1 MGEAPAGPSGVTT
14 PEEEPV
20 EILVGLAERGEID
33 PWNIDILEVTDRFLG
48 ELDRLRQL
56 DLRISGRTLF
66 YAATLLRLKSEF
78 LVEPEEG
85 PEEED
90 LFEEE
95 PEGFDIHEYLG
106 PIERLEREIRRRIER
121 KNLRTRPVTLY
132 ELIRMLRTAEREEH
146 RRRRTRTVT
155 PEFIPETED
164 VVSVAHDEGYQ
175 ETAGDVWKR
184 WEDLCSSKEQITL
197 GELCQT
203 LDRRIADVYIPL
215 LFLNLDGKLEISQ
228 ETFFEEVFIRKVPE
242 GMQEKVEGTTPE
254 EAPGSVPEDGGKR
267 KKRKKEAE

>member
-1 MGEAPAGPSGVTT
+1 MD
-14 PEEEPV
+14 EEPV

-33 PWNIDILEVTDRFLG
+33 PWNIDILEVTDRFLN

-85 PEEED
+85 AEGDEDSLEEEP
-90 LFEEE
+90 
-95 PEGFDIHEYLG
+95 PEGFDIHEFLG
-106 PIERLEREIRRRIER
+106 PIERLEREIKRRIER

-146 RRRRTRTVT
+146 RRRRTRTVY
-155 PEFIPETED
+155 PEPLVETAD

-175 ETAGDVWKR
+175 ETASDVWER
-184 WEDLCSSKEQITL
+184 WEDLASSREQVTL

-228 ETFFEEVFIRKVPE
+228 DTFFDEVFIRR
-242 GMQEKVEGTTPE
+242 VE
-254 EAPGSVPEDGGKR
+254 SGK
-267 KKRKKEAE
+267 KGAE

>member
-1 MGEAPAGPSGVTT
+1 V
-14 PEEEPV
+14 EEEPV

-48 ELDRLRQL
+48 ELDRRREL
-56 DLRISGRTLF
+56 DLRVSGRTLF

-78 LVEPEEG
+78 LVEPEETG
-85 PEEED
+85 EEDEFGLEEEP
-90 LFEEE
+90 
-95 PEGFDIHEYLG
+95 PEGFDTHEPFG

-132 ELIRMLRTAEREEH
+132 ELIRMLRTAEREEI
-146 RRRRTRTVT
+146 RRKRTRTVT
-155 PEFIPETED
+155 PEFIPETGD

-175 ETAGDVWKR
+175 ETAGDVWRR
-184 WEDLCSSKEQITL
+184 WVELAASREEIPL

-215 LFLNLDGKLEISQ
+215 LFLNLDGKIEISQ
-228 ETFFEEVFIRKVPE
+228 ETFFEEIFIRRAPERVPEKVPE
-242 GMQEKVEGTTPE
+242 N
-254 EAPGSVPEDGGKR
+254 GK

>member
-1 MGEAPAGPSGVTT
+1 VD
-14 PEEEPV
+14 EEPV

-33 PWNIDILEVTDRFLG
+33 PWNIDILEVTDRFLNDL
-48 ELDRLRQL
+48 ERLRQL

-78 LVEPEEG
+78 LVEPEEAVEG
-85 PEEED
+85 DGFD
-90 LFEEE
+90 LSDEP

-132 ELIRMLRTAEREEH
+132 ELIRMLRTAEREE
-146 RRRRTRTVT
+146 RMRRRTRTVY
-155 PEFIPETED
+155 PEPLVETAD

-175 ETAGDVWKR
+175 ETASDVWKR
-184 WEDLCSSKEQITL
+184 WEDLASSREQVTL
-197 GELCQT
+197 GELCRA

-228 ETFFEEVFIRKVPE
+228 DTFFEEVFVRRSKPV
-242 GMQEKVEGTTPE
+242 
-254 EAPGSVPEDGGKR
+254 S
-267 KKRKKEAE
+267 

>member
-1 MGEAPAGPSGVTT
+1 VD
-14 PEEEPV
+14 EEPV

-33 PWNIDILEVTDRFLG
+33 PWNIDILEVTDRFLN

-66 YAATLLRLKSEF
+66 FAATLLRLKSEF

-85 PEEED
+85 AEGDELALDEEP
-90 LFEEE
+90 

-132 ELIRMLRTAEREEH
+132 ELIRMLRTAEREERMRH
-146 RRRRTRTVT
+146 RTRTVH
-155 PEFIPETED
+155 PEPLVETAD
-164 VVSVAHDEGYQ
+164 VISVAHDEGYQ
-175 ETAGDVWKR
+175 EAASAVWKGY
-184 WEDLCSSKEQITL
+184 EDLLASREPVTL
-197 GELCQT
+197 GDLCQA
-203 LDRRIADVYIPL
+203 LDRRISDVYIPL

-228 ETFFEEVFIRKVPE
+228 DTFFEEVFIRR
-242 GMQEKVEGTTPE
+242 TTP
-254 EAPGSVPEDGGKR
+254 PS
-267 KKRKKEAE
+267 

>member
-1 MGEAPAGPSGVTT
+1 MD
-14 PEEEPV
+14 EEPV

-48 ELDRLRQL
+48 ELEKLRQL
-56 DLRISGRTLF
+56 YLRISGRTLF

-85 PEEED
+85 TGEDGDLLEEEP
-90 LFEEE
+90 
-95 PEGFDIHEYLG
+95 PEGFDIHEPFG

-121 KNLRTRPVTLY
+121 KNLRTRPVTLC

-146 RRRRTRTVT
+146 RRRRTRTVY
-155 PEFIPETED
+155 PEPLVETED
-164 VVSVAHDEGYQ
+164 VVSVAHDEEYQ
-175 ETAGDVWKR
+175 ETAGDVWGR
-184 WEDLCSSKEQITL
+184 WEDICSSREQVTL
-197 GELCQT
+197 GELCRI

-228 ETFFEEVFIRKVPE
+228 ETFFDEVFIRKVPE
-242 GMQEKVEGTTPE
+242 
-254 EAPGSVPEDGGKR
+254 SVR
-267 KKRKKEAE
+267 KAAD

>member
-1 MGEAPAGPSGVTT
+1 VD
-14 PEEEPV
+14 EEPV

-48 ELDRLRQL
+48 ELDRRRQL
-56 DLRISGRTLF
+56 DLRVSGRTLF

-78 LVEPEEG
+78 LVEPEEAG
-85 PEEED
+85 EEDGDFLEEEP
-90 LFEEE
+90 
-95 PEGFDIHEYLG
+95 PEGFDTHEPFG

-132 ELIRMLRTAEREEH
+132 ELIRMLRTAEREEI
-146 RRRRTRTVT
+146 RRRRSRTVYP
-155 PEFIPETED
+155 PEPEVYTED

-175 ETAGDVWKR
+175 ETAGDVWRR
-184 WEDLCSSKEQITL
+184 WEDLCSSRDEIPL

-215 LFLNLDGKLEISQ
+215 LFLNLDGKIEISQ
-228 ETFFEEVFIRKVPE
+228 ETFFEEVFIRRVPAKVVVEVPE
-242 GMQEKVEGTTPE
+242 KAPE
-254 EAPGSVPEDGGKR
+254 NGR

>member
-1 MGEAPAGPSGVTT
+1 VD
-14 PEEEPV
+14 EEPV

-48 ELDRLRQL
+48 ELDRRREL

-85 PEEED
+85 SDEDVDFLEEEP
-90 LFEEE
+90 
-95 PEGFDIHEYLG
+95 PEGFDIHEPFG

-146 RRRRTRTVT
+146 RRRRTRTVY
-155 PEFIPETED
+155 PEPLIETAD

-228 ETFFEEVFIRKVPE
+228 ETFFEEVFIRRAKP
-242 GMQEKVEGTTPE
+242 P
-254 EAPGSVPEDGGKR
+254 A
-267 KKRKKEAE
+267 

>member
-1 MGEAPAGPSGVTT
+1 MD
-14 PEEEPV
+14 EEPV

-33 PWNIDILEVTDRFLG
+33 PWNIDILEVTDRFLN

-56 DLRISGRTLF
+56 DLRVSGRTLF

-78 LVEPEEG
+78 LVEPDATGEEDEFG
-85 PEEED
+85 PEEEP
-90 LFEEE
+90 
-95 PEGFDIHEYLG
+95 PEGFDIHEWLG

-155 PEFIPETED
+155 PEFIPETAD

-184 WEDLCSSKEQITL
+184 WVELAASREEIRL

-203 LDRRIADVYIPL
+203 LDRKIADVYIPL
-215 LFLNLDGKLEISQ
+215 LFLNLDGKVEISQ
-228 ETFFEEVFIRKVPE
+228 ETFFEEVFIRRVPE
-242 GMQEKVEGTTPE
+242 KAHDREPVKNAEN
-254 EAPGSVPEDGGKR
+254 GKR
-267 KKRKKEAE
+267 KTRKREQAAE

>member
-1 MGEAPAGPSGVTT
+1 V
-14 PEEEPV
+14 EEEPV

-33 PWNIDILEVTDRFLG
+33 PWNIDILEVTDRFLN
-48 ELDRLRQL
+48 ELERLRQL

-78 LVEPEEG
+78 LVEPGEPGEEDEFG
-85 PEEED
+85 LEEEP
-90 LFEEE
+90 
-95 PEGFDIHEYLG
+95 PEGFDIHEPFG

-132 ELIRMLRTAEREEH
+132 ELIRMLRTAEREER
-146 RRRRTRTVT
+146 RRRRTRTVYAE
-155 PEFIPETED
+155 PLIETAD

-175 ETAGDVWKR
+175 ETAGDVWQR
-184 WEDLCSSKEQITL
+184 WEDLASSREQVTL
-197 GELCQT
+197 GELCQV

-228 ETFFEEVFIRKVPE
+228 ERFFEEIFIRKAGPL
-242 GMQEKVEGTTPE
+242 
-254 EAPGSVPEDGGKR
+254 S
-267 KKRKKEAE
+267 

>member
-1 MGEAPAGPSGVTT
+1 M
-14 PEEEPV
+14 EEEPV

-33 PWNIDILEVTDRFLG
+33 PWNIDILEVTDRFLN
-48 ELDRLRQL
+48 ELEKLRQL

-78 LVEPEEG
+78 LVEPEETG
-85 PEEED
+85 EEDGD

-175 ETAGDVWKR
+175 ETAGDVWER
-184 WEDLCSSKEQITL
+184 WEDLCCSKEQVTL

-203 LDRRIADVYIPL
+203 LDRRIADIYIPL

-228 ETFFEEVFIRKVPE
+228 ETFFDEVFIRKVPE
-242 GMQEKVEGTTPE
+242 SEKK
-254 EAPGSVPEDGGKR
+254 A
-267 KKRKKEAE
+267 AE

>member
-1 MGEAPAGPSGVTT
+1 MD
-14 PEEEPV
+14 EEPV

-33 PWNIDILEVTDRFLG
+33 PWNIDILEVTDRFLS

-66 YAATLLRLKSEF
+66 FAATLLRLKSEF

-85 PEEED
+85 AEGDGPGLEEEP
-90 LFEEE
+90 
-95 PEGFDIHEYLG
+95 PEGFDIHEYFG
-106 PIERLEREIRRRIER
+106 PIERLEREIKRRIER

-132 ELIRMLRTAEREEH
+132 ELIRMLRTAEREEI
-146 RRRRTRTVT
+146 RRRRTRTVHP
-155 PEFIPETED
+155 PELIVETAD

-184 WEDLCSSKEQITL
+184 WEDLAASREQISL

-228 ETFFEEVFIRKVPE
+228 ETFFEEVFIRRTKP
-242 GMQEKVEGTTPE
+242 P
-254 EAPGSVPEDGGKR
+254 S
-267 KKRKKEAE
+267 

>member
-1 MGEAPAGPSGVTT
+1 VD
-14 PEEEPV
+14 EEPV

-33 PWNIDILEVTDRFLG
+33 PWNIDILEVTERFLS

-66 YAATLLRLKSEF
+66 FAATLLRLKSEF

-85 PEEED
+85 ADGDEPGLEEEP
-90 LFEEE
+90 

-132 ELIRMLRTAEREEH
+132 ELIRMLRTAEREE
-146 RRRRTRTVT
+146 RMRRRTRTVH
-155 PEFIPETED
+155 PEPLVETAD
-164 VVSVAHDEGYQ
+164 VISVAHDEGFQ
-175 ETAGDVWKR
+175 EAADVVWKGY
-184 WEDLCSSKEQITL
+184 EDLLASREPVTL
-197 GELCQT
+197 GDLCQA
-203 LDRRIADVYIPL
+203 LDRRISDVYIPL

-228 ETFFEEVFIRKVPE
+228 ETFFEELFIKR
-242 GMQEKVEGTTPE
+242 VET
-254 EAPGSVPEDGGKR
+254 GK
-267 KKRKKEAE
+267 KAAE

>member
-1 MGEAPAGPSGVTT
+1 VD
-14 PEEEPV
+14 EEPV

-33 PWNIDILEVTDRFLG
+33 PWNIDILEVTDRFLN

-85 PEEED
+85 PEGDGFD
-90 LFEEE
+90 LEEE
-95 PEGFDIHEYLG
+95 PPEGFDIHEYLG

-132 ELIRMLRTAEREEH
+132 ELIRMLRTAEREEI
-146 RRRRTRTVT
+146 RRRRTRTVY
-155 PEFIPETED
+155 PEPLVETAD

-175 ETAGDVWKR
+175 ETAKDVWRR
-184 WEDLCSSKEQITL
+184 WEDLASSREQVTL
-197 GELCQT
+197 GELCQA

-228 ETFFEEVFIRKVPE
+228 ETFFDEVFVRRAGPA
-242 GMQEKVEGTTPE
+242 T
-254 EAPGSVPEDGGKR
+254 
-267 KKRKKEAE
+267 

>member
-1 MGEAPAGPSGVTT
+1 VD
-14 PEEEPV
+14 EEPV

-33 PWNIDILEVTDRFLG
+33 PWNIDILEVTDRFLS

-66 YAATLLRLKSEF
+66 FAATLLRLKSEF

-85 PEEED
+85 AEGDEPGLEEEP
-90 LFEEE
+90 
-95 PEGFDIHEYLG
+95 PEGFDIHEYFG
-106 PIERLEREIRRRIER
+106 PIERLEREIKRRIER

-132 ELIRMLRTAEREEH
+132 ELIRMLRTAEREEI
-146 RRRRTRTVT
+146 RRRRTRTVHP
-155 PEFIPETED
+155 PELIVETAD

-184 WEDLCSSKEQITL
+184 WEDLAASREQISL

-228 ETFFEEVFIRKVPE
+228 ETFFEEVFIRRTKP
-242 GMQEKVEGTTPE
+242 P
-254 EAPGSVPEDGGKR
+254 S
-267 KKRKKEAE
+267 

>member
-1 MGEAPAGPSGVTT
+1 VD
-14 PEEEPV
+14 EEPV

-48 ELDRLRQL
+48 ELERLRQL

-78 LVEPEEG
+78 LVEPEEAVDG
-85 PEEED
+85 DELSLEEEA
-90 LFEEE
+90 
-95 PEGFDIHEYLG
+95 PEGFDIHEFLG

-146 RRRRTRTVT
+146 RRRRTRTVY
-155 PEFIPETED
+155 PEPLIETAD

-175 ETAGDVWKR
+175 ETAKDVWQR
-184 WEDLCSSKEQITL
+184 WEDLASSREQVTL
-197 GELCQT
+197 GELCQA

-215 LFLNLDGKLEISQ
+215 LFLNLDGKVEISQ
-228 ETFFEEVFIRKVPE
+228 DTFFDEVFIRRTNP
-242 GMQEKVEGTTPE
+242 
-254 EAPGSVPEDGGKR
+254 SS
-267 KKRKKEAE
+267 

>member
-1 MGEAPAGPSGVTT
+1 MD
-14 PEEEPV
+14 EEPV

-33 PWNIDILEVTDRFLG
+33 PWNIDILEVTDRFLN

-66 YAATLLRLKSEF
+66 FAATLLRLKSEF

-85 PEEED
+85 AEGDELGLEEEP
-90 LFEEE
+90 

-132 ELIRMLRTAEREEH
+132 ELIRMLRTAEREE
-146 RRRRTRTVT
+146 RMRRRTRTVH
-155 PEFIPETED
+155 PEPLVETAD
-164 VVSVAHDEGYQ
+164 VISVAHDEGYQ
-175 ETAGDVWKR
+175 ETANDVWKR
-184 WEDLCSSKEQITL
+184 WEDFCASRDQVTL
-197 GELCQT
+197 GELCRT
-203 LDRRIADVYIPL
+203 LDRRISDVYIPL

-228 ETFFEEVFIRKVPE
+228 DTFFEEVFIRRVAE
-242 GMQEKVEGTTPE
+242 G
-254 EAPGSVPEDGGKR
+254 
-267 KKRKKEAE
+267 KKRAAE

>member
-1 MGEAPAGPSGVTT
+1 VLTL
-14 PEEEPV
+14 EEEPV

-33 PWNIDILEVTDRFLG
+33 PWNIDILEVTDRFLN
-48 ELDRLRQL
+48 ELERLRQL

-85 PEEED
+85 VEGDED
-90 LFEEE
+90 LLEEE
-95 PEGFDIHEYLG
+95 PEGFDIHEPFG

-132 ELIRMLRTAEREEH
+132 ELIRMLRTAEREER
-146 RRRRTRTVT
+146 RRRRTRTVY
-155 PEFIPETED
+155 PEPLIETAD

-175 ETAGDVWKR
+175 ETASDVWQR
-184 WEDLCSSKEQITL
+184 WEDLASSREQVTL
-197 GELCQT
+197 GELCQA

-228 ETFFEEVFIRKVPE
+228 ERFFEEIFIRSTKP
-242 GMQEKVEGTTPE
+242 P
-254 EAPGSVPEDGGKR
+254 S
-267 KKRKKEAE
+267 

>member
-1 MGEAPAGPSGVTT
+1 MD
-14 PEEEPV
+14 EEPV

-33 PWNIDILEVTDRFLG
+33 PWNIDILEVTDRFLS

-66 YAATLLRLKSEF
+66 FAATLLRLKSEF

-85 PEEED
+85 ADGDDSGLEEEP
-90 LFEEE
+90 
-95 PEGFDIHEYLG
+95 PEGFDTHEPFG

-132 ELIRMLRTAEREEH
+132 ELIRMLRTAEREEI

-155 PEFIPETED
+155 PEFIPETMD
-164 VVSVAHDEGYQ
+164 IVSVAHDEGYQ
-175 ETAGDVWKR
+175 ETAGDVWRR
-184 WEDLCSSKEQITL
+184 WVELAASREEIPL

-215 LFLNLDGKLEISQ
+215 LFLNLDGKIEISQ
-228 ETFFEEVFIRKVPE
+228 ETFFEEVFIRRVPDRVPE
-242 GMQEKVEGTTPE
+242 NG
-254 EAPGSVPEDGGKR
+254 R

>member
-1 MGEAPAGPSGVTT
+1 MD
-14 PEEEPV
+14 EEPV

-33 PWNIDILEVTDRFLG
+33 PWNIDILEVTDRFLN

-66 YAATLLRLKSEF
+66 FAATLLRLKSEF

-85 PEEED
+85 ADGDDLGLEEEP
-90 LFEEE
+90 
-95 PEGFDIHEYLG
+95 PEGFDLHEPFG

-146 RRRRTRTVT
+146 RRRRTRTVY
-155 PEFIPETED
+155 PEPLIETAD

-175 ETAGDVWKR
+175 ETAGDVWRR
-184 WEDLCSSKEQITL
+184 WEDLAAAREQITL

-228 ETFFEEVFIRKVPE
+228 ETFFEEVFIRR
-242 GMQEKVEGTTPE
+242 VET
-254 EAPGSVPEDGGKR
+254 GK
-267 KKRKKEAE
+267 KAAE

>member
-1 MGEAPAGPSGVTT
+1 VD
-14 PEEEPV
+14 EEPV

-33 PWNIDILEVTDRFLG
+33 PWNIDILEVTDRFLN
-48 ELDRLRQL
+48 ELERLRQL

-78 LVEPEEG
+78 LVEPEEAVEG
-85 PEEED
+85 DELLEEEP
-90 LFEEE
+90 

-132 ELIRMLRTAEREEH
+132 ELIRMLRTAEREE
-146 RRRRTRTVT
+146 RMRRRTRTVY
-155 PEFIPETED
+155 PEPLVETAD
-164 VVSVAHDEGYQ
+164 VISVAHDEEYQ
-175 ETAGDVWKR
+175 ETAKDVWQR
-184 WEDLCSSKEQITL
+184 WEDLASSREQVTL

-228 ETFFEEVFIRKVPE
+228 DTFFEEVFIRRTK
-242 GMQEKVEGTTPE
+242 
-254 EAPGSVPEDGGKR
+254 SSS
-267 KKRKKEAE
+267 

>member
-1 MGEAPAGPSGVTT
+1 VD
-14 PEEEPV
+14 EEPV

-48 ELDRLRQL
+48 ELDRRRQL
-56 DLRISGRTLF
+56 DLRVSGRTLF

-78 LVEPEEG
+78 LVEPEEAG
-85 PEEED
+85 EED
-90 LFEEE
+90 GFDLTEEP
-95 PEGFDIHEYLG
+95 PEGFDIHEPFG

-132 ELIRMLRTAEREEH
+132 ELIRMLRTAEREEI

-155 PEFIPETED
+155 PEFIPEAED

-175 ETAGDVWKR
+175 ETAGDVWER
-184 WEDLCSSKEQITL
+184 WEDICSSREQVTL

-215 LFLNLDGKLEISQ
+215 LFLNLDRKLEISQ

-242 GMQEKVEGTTPE
+242 
-254 EAPGSVPEDGGKR
+254 PGK
-267 KKRKKEAE
+267 KKRKGKEEEALN

>member
-1 MGEAPAGPSGVTT
+1 MD
-14 PEEEPV
+14 EEPV

-48 ELDRLRQL
+48 ELDRRRQL
-56 DLRISGRTLF
+56 DLRVSGRTLF

-78 LVEPEEG
+78 LVEPEEAG
-85 PEEED
+85 EED
-90 LFEEE
+90 GFDLTEEP
-95 PEGFDIHEYLG
+95 PEGFDIHEPFG

-132 ELIRMLRTAEREEH
+132 ELIRMLRTAEREEI

-155 PEFIPETED
+155 PEFIPEAED

-175 ETAGDVWKR
+175 ETAGDVWER
-184 WEDLCSSKEQITL
+184 WEDICSSREQVTL

-215 LFLNLDGKLEISQ
+215 LFLNLDRKLEISQ

-242 GMQEKVEGTTPE
+242 
-254 EAPGSVPEDGGKR
+254 PGK
-267 KKRKKEAE
+267 KKRKGKEEEALN